1 MKFGIASRLLWS
13 YSLQDVIAI
22 AESLHF
28 DGVEIWAEHYIRDKG
43 KKTRL
48 TISQSS
54 LIVTLHAFSY
64 DINITSMNKR
74 IRRESMSQ
82 MFESLRYAHE
92 VGANCMVVHPG
103 RISSSKD
110 MFKDYWAMQI
120 DSLAEIVEKAKQIG
134 MDVNMEIMEPRNKE
148 LVTTPEMAND
158 ILHAISM
165 KNFGITLDL
174 SHAQLKGGPL
184 EFSRRL
190 KKISHVHLSDT
201 KGGNPHCLLGEGDLD
216 VFGALKELKKRYD
229 GLVIIE
235 GWNPQD
241 ELGMVEKTAYI
252 VKDIEQRLKSE

>member
-13 YSLQDVIAI
+13 YPLHEVITI
-22 AESLHF
+22 AESLHY
-28 DGVEIWAEHYIRDKG
+28 DGVEIWAEHYLRDKG

-74 IRRESMSQ
+74 IQRESMSQ
-82 MFESLRYAHE
+82 MFKSLRYAHE

-110 MFKDYWAMQI
+110 FPEKYWTIQI
-120 DSLAEIVEKAKQIG
+120 DSISQIVLKAEEIG
-134 MDVNMEIMEPRNKE
+134 MDVNMEIMEPRSKE

-158 ILHAISM
+158 ILHAISR

-174 SHAQLKGGPL
+174 SHAQLKGSPL
-184 EFSRRL
+184 EFIRRL
-190 KKISHVHLSDT
+190 EKISHVHLSDT
-201 KGGNPHCLLGEGDLD
+201 KGGNPHFLLGEGDLD

-241 ELGMVEKTAYI
+241 ELGMVEKTAEI